1 MDNKYDLIVVG
12 EARMDVAL
20 EERMLKVFSYKLNTQ
35 NEITK

>member
-1 MDNKYDLIVVG
+1 MDNKYDWIVVG
-12 EARMDVAL
+12 DAKMNVAL